1 MNLENVTVELRPRT
15 EWEAADLGARMVRRD
30 ARTIYAAWF
39 AITLPLFV
47 LACLAIWYTP
57 YASWVM
63 IVFWWLEPLTD
74 GVILHII
81 SRRLFGERVG
91 IGATLRET
99 LRLAWRNII
108 FLLPPYRFH
117 FARSIAVPITQL
129 EGLTGARRRA
139 RAAVL
144 NSRIMNFGTGVTVAY
159 QHLIMALYFGVM
171 LMVYLFVPTAYQD
184 SVGGTWIETMFVETD
199 RVTYIVQLTFF
210 YIAQSAL
217 HPWFVGAGF
226 GLYIN
231 CRTQLEA
238 WDIEVSF
245 RRMVNR
251 RGAAATATAVLAA
264 VGLATSL
271 ALTPGAALA
280 QEETPD
286 DNYSEVDTGF
296 VGYWEDAEI
305 NEALEKVAASDEL
318 ETFQEDMVWRRKD
331 ANDPEPADEPSD
343 LDLGFLAEIGK
354 ILSIFVELWLWLVV
368 VGLLILLYMTRD
380 LWLPYLED
388 LRTPKAKPRRVILSS
403 GEITADVLPSDIP
416 TEVRR
421 LWQAGK
427 KRDALSLLFRGS
439 VFYVVTEH
447 GVRVPPSATEGACV
461 KAVKAHSGEELSSY
475 FEKVVMAWVWLAY
488 GSREPAD
495 EQLQSLCDD
504 WSRHY
509 GAAQ

>member
-1 MNLENVTVELRPRT
+1 
-15 EWEAADLGARMVRRD
+15 
-30 ARTIYAAWF
+30 
-39 AITLPLFV
+39 
-47 LACLAIWYTP
+47 
-57 YASWVM
+57 
-63 IVFWWLEPLTD
+63 
-74 GVILHII
+74 
-81 SRRLFGERVG
+81 
-91 IGATLRET
+91 ATLRET
-99 LRLAWRNII
+99 LRLSWRNII

-129 EGLTGARRRA
+129 EGLKGSRRRA

-144 NSRIMNFGTGVTVAY
+144 NNRIMNFGTGVTVAY
-159 QHLIMALYFGVM
+159 QHLILALYFGVM

-184 SVGGTWIETMFVETD
+184 TVGSSWIESVFVDTD
-199 RVTYIVQLTFF
+199 RITYIAQLGFF
-210 YIAQSAL
+210 YVAQSAL

-251 RGAAATATAVLAA
+251 RGAAATATALVAA
-264 VGLATSL
+264 IGLATSL
-271 ALTPGAALA
+271 ALAPSSAYA
-280 QEETPD
+280 QEEQSESE
-286 DNYSEVDTGF
+286 YSNEDTGF

-305 NEALEKVAASDEL
+305 SEALKKVGDSDAL
-318 ETFQEDMVWRRKD
+318 NTFQDDMVWRRKN
-331 ANDPEPADEPSD
+331 ASDPSTDDNGPD

-354 ILSIFVELWLWLVV
+354 FLSIIVELWLWLVV
-368 VGLLILLYMTRD
+368 AGLALLLYMTRD

-388 LRTPKAKPRRVILSS
+388 LRTPQKKQRRVILSS

-421 LWQAGK
+421 LWQTGK

-439 VFYVVTEH
+439 VFYIVTEH

-461 KAVKAHSGEELSSY
+461 NAVKAHSGEELSSY

-495 EQLQSLCDD
+495 EVMQSLCND

-509 GAAQ
+509 GATQ

>member
-1 MNLENVTVELRPRT
+1 MNLDNVTVELRPRT

-30 ARTIYAAWF
+30 AKTIYASWF
-39 AITLPLFV
+39 AITLPLYV
-47 LACLAIWYTP
+47 LACLAIWYSP
-57 YASWVM
+57 YPGYVALA
-63 IVFWWLEPLTD
+63 FWWLEPLTD

-81 SRRLFGERVG
+81 SRRLFGEQVG
-91 IGATLRET
+91 VGATLRET

-129 EGLTGARRRA
+129 EGLKGSRRRA

-144 NSRIMNFGTGVTVAY
+144 NNRIMNFGTGVTVAY
-159 QHLIMALYFGVM
+159 QHLALALYFGVM
-171 LMVYLFVPTAYQD
+171 LMVYAFVPTAYQD
-184 SVGGTWIETMFVETD
+184 SVGSTWFESVFIETD
-199 RVTYIVQLTFF
+199 RFTYIAQLTFF
-210 YIAQSAL
+210 YVAQSAL

-251 RGAAATATAVLAA
+251 RGAVATAAAFIAALALTA
-264 VGLATSL
+264 SL
-271 ALTPGAALA
+271 ALVPNSAVA
-280 QEETPD
+280 QED
-286 DNYSEVDTGF
+286 DEYTDVDSGF
-296 VGYWEDAEI
+296 AGYWEDVEI
-305 NEALEKVAASDEL
+305 AEALEKVVQDDALDTS
-318 ETFQEDMVWRRKD
+318 QEDMVWRRKD
-331 ANDPEPADEPSD
+331 ANDPPSDIDEPD
-343 LDLGFLAEIGK
+343 VDFGFLEEVGK
-354 ILSIFVELWLWLVV
+354 FLSVIVELWLWLVV
-368 VGLLILLYMTRD
+368 AGLAVLLYMTRD

-388 LRTPKAKPRRVILSS
+388 LRAPQAKPRRVILST
-403 GEITADVLPSDIP
+403 GEITADVLPDDIP
-416 TEVRR
+416 AEVRR
-421 LWQAGK
+421 LWQTGK

-461 KAVKAHSGEELSSY
+461 KAVKAHSGEELSGY

-495 EQLQSLCDD
+495 ELLQSLCND

-509 GAAQ
+509 GVSQ